1 MLSFISKCSGRL
13 TTVATVAILAGCG
26 VSMNAAVIGVP
37 PTVAPGVVLSST
49 DPAIGA
55 YQRALVDELNQAV
68 STQGAHEAQQL
79 QAQFEAL
86 TNNHTLIGA
95 EKIDALRQFGAQQ
108 IALRQTVVSQL
119 IADVQ
124 SRQHLSSGQ
133 RSALIANLQAVS
145 AHLTSL
151 GNLIAQD
158 TLVDRLRTDVVS
170 MANSTRIYGLVLPV
184 VYLAD
189 AADSM
194 IAEASLLAQR
204 GQQIYGTILQN
215 GAGDPNH
222 GLEVAAYQSLQTQ
235 IGTLDATAN
244 SGVNAVLSL
253 SASDYTTATSV
264 INGERSLMSS
274 VLGPFGP
281 MTTAQTFVSELR
293 GWSTWKPSAAAAAAP
308 LAPAPLAALPVF
320 LWGTPAPT
328 PVAPPAAPLP
338 TLAPAAAPTP
348 VPPTLVPPTPVP
360 PTPVPPTPVPPT
372 PVPPTPVPPT
382 PVPPTPTPAT
392 GTLSGTVA
400 DSSTQGAIQG
410 ASVTYTGVAD
420 NSTYTVTTD
429 VNGYYFF
436 GPMLAEDYTVTVTAT
451 NYGSQT
457 TSATVPAGGNA
468 PLTFSLTAN
477 TPPSPSPT

>member
-1 MLSFISKCSGRL
+1 MLSFISRCSGRL
-13 TTVATVAILAGCG
+13 IGVATVALLAGCG
-26 VSMNAAVIGVP
+26 VNMNAAVIGVP

-55 YQRALVDELNQAV
+55 YQRALVDELNQAA

-151 GNLIAQD
+151 GNVIAQD
-158 TLVDRLRTDVVS
+158 TLVDRLRTDVIS
-170 MANSTRIYGLVLPV
+170 MANSTRIYGVVLPV

-204 GQQIYGTILQN
+204 GQQIYGTIVQK

-253 SASDYTTATSV
+253 SASDYPTATSV

-281 MTTAQTFVSELR
+281 MTAAQTFVSELR
-293 GWSTWKPSAAAAAAP
+293 GWSTWKPSAAAAAP
-308 LAPAPLAALPVF
+308 LAPAALAALPAF

-328 PVAPPAAPLP
+328 PPPAAP
-338 TLAPAAAPTP
+338 AAAT
-348 VPPTLVPPTPVP
+348 
-360 PTPVPPTPVPPT
+360 
-372 PVPPTPVPPT
+372 T
-382 PVPPTPTPAT
+382 PVPPTPTPVPTPIPTPVPTPTPLPTPTPTPTPPPAPTT
-392 GTLSGTVA
+392 GTLSGTVT
-400 DSSTQGAIQG
+400 DSTFNALAGATVCISTGGTCSG
-410 ASVTYTGVAD
+410 ASTTTAADGTYTLDALPAG
-420 NSTYTVTTD
+420 S
-429 VNGYYFF
+429 
-436 GPMLAEDYTVTVTAT
+436 YTVTVMDDP
-451 NYGSQT
+451 NYVSQ
-457 TSATVPAGGNA
+457 SFVVDVPAGFAATQDFNLA
-468 PLTFSLTAN
+468 AN
-477 TPPSPSPT
+477 TPSPTPTATPTPSPT